1 VIACILD
8 AADLQQVTA
17 ITPGELLT
25 IFGESLGTEATTPNA
40 GAFPTFLGGV
50 NVEINGMPSPLLYA
64 GSQQVNFQAP
74 FEIAGAAQGEIVFT
88 STSVNVSGSLTLP
101 IVASDP
107 VAFLDKSS
115 SAANCGVGAI
125 PLAFNADGSRNLC
138 TNPAAAGSL
147 VTMFLDGLGVT
158 APAQATGAIAAG
170 PGAALNVPVLASN
183 GATAVSVI
191 ALSGSI
197 SGVWQVQ
204 LKMPSGSGGTFLL
217 NLSAGGVAVR
227 DPGLPFWVK
236 APSN

>member
-1 VIACILD
+1 
-8 AADLQQVTA
+8 
-17 ITPGELLT
+17 
-25 IFGESLGTEATTPNA
+25 
-40 GAFPTFLGGV
+40 
-50 NVEINGMPSPLLYA
+50 
-64 GSQQVNFQAP
+64 
-74 FEIAGAAQGEIVFT
+74 
-88 STSVNVSGSLTLP
+88 VNVSGSLTLP
-101 IVASDP
+101 IVAGDP

-115 SAANCGVGAI
+115 SASNCGVGAI

-158 APAQATGAIAAG
+158 APAQATGAITAE

-183 GATAVSVI
+183 GATVVSVI

-217 NLSAGGVAVR
+217 NLSAGGVAAR